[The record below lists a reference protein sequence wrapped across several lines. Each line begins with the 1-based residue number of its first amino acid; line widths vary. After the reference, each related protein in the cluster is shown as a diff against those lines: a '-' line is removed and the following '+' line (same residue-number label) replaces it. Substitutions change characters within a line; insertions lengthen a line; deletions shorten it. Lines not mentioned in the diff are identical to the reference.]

1 MPARYDYLTVDVF
14 TDRAFAGNPL
24 AVVTD
29 ATGLSAI
36 QMQAIAAEF
45 NYSESTFVL
54 PPEDPTHTARVRIFT
69 RQNEI
74 PFAGHPNVGTAFT
87 LARLAE
93 RRGQTLGPTLLFEEG
108 AGLVPVDL
116 MRDADARVIG
126 ATLTAPQPLTLD
138 QQIPP
143 AVVARCVGLD
153 VSAVLTARHEPVVG
167 SVGLPFLIAEVS
179 PEAIGRARPE
189 VAAFADAARRF
200 PFNAGRFSIHIY
212 ARTPDRREG
221 ADLRARMFSPLG
233 GTMEDPATGSANGAL
248 IALLASLEATADGV
262 LALDVLQ
269 GVEMGRPSLLT
280 TSAEKKA
287 GAVTRVRVGGRCAPV
302 MEGTLTL
309 T

>member
-1 MPARYDYLTVDVF
+1 MPTRHDYLTVDVF

-29 ATGLSAI
+29 ATGLSAM

-189 VAAFADAARRF
+189 VAAFADAARGF
-200 PFNAGRFSIHIY
+200 PFNGGRFSIHVY